1 MITNLTKE
9 KLTEI
14 ILENKFLSKDV
25 KSRIFQYIEDKEEL
39 VHSMVTFEDVLIK
52 VISRILTHKDPDELF
67 RILNIQMK
75 EAECLCLTGRISRL
89 VSVLDGFFEDIKI
102 EILSSEVI
110 SSLIL
115 QITSIPGTVEE
126 HKEEATRRL
135 LESGYSLE
143 EIVEWIEAIE

>member
-1 MITNLTKE
+1 
-9 KLTEI
+9 
-14 ILENKFLSKDV
+14 
-25 KSRIFQYIEDKEEL
+25 
-39 VHSMVTFEDVLIK
+39 MVSFEDVLIK
-52 VISRILTHKDPDELF
+52 VISRIIAYKDPDELF

-75 EAECLCLTGRISRL
+75 EAECMCLTGRISRL
-89 VSVLDGFFEDIKI
+89 ISVLDGFFEDIRI

-115 QITSIPGTVEE
+115 QVTSIPGTVEE
-126 HKEEATRRL
+126 HKEEARRKL